1 MTISTPL
8 VLVHISVELVAL
20 EVGVPFAYV
29 NTPRTS
35 LVFWVPRPQCHGDV
49 VLELLYGDV
58 VSGGPEGI
66 VQPWCLFGF
75 GSALVFILT
84 FGSALVLFG
93 LVAVLVLLGF
103 CAAFGAGFALP
114 WC

>member
-1 MTISTPL
+1 MAIK
-8 VLVHISVELVAL
+8 
-20 EVGVPFAYV
+20 F
-29 NTPRTS
+29 
-35 LVFWVPRPQCHGDV
+35 GDIFDI
-49 VLELLYGDV
+49 LFGDD
-58 VSGGPEGI
+58 PEGI